1 MNSSFCTGCE
11 TKLSRTLS
19 TLPSLTKVKM
29 SLALLRVEFQLDFSV
44 QSVAGVIKHLERT
57 T

>member
-1 MNSSFCTGCE
+1 
-11 TKLSRTLS
+11 
-19 TLPSLTKVKM
+19 M